1 MAITKEKKEIILE
14 DLREKFSRQKAMILI
29 GITGLKVKDTTEL
42 RNKIREIDG
51 NLKVAK
57 KTLMNIVLKEN
68 NLEFDKNKF
77 KEEVALVF
85 SFKDEVSS
93 AKALYQFSKKN
104 KNLKILGGYF
114 EGNFKEVEDV
124 VALAKLPSREEL
136 MARLVGGIGSPIS
149 GFVNVLKGNI
159 KGLMCVLSAIKK

>member
-159 KGLMCVLSAIKK
+159 KGLMFVLSAIKK